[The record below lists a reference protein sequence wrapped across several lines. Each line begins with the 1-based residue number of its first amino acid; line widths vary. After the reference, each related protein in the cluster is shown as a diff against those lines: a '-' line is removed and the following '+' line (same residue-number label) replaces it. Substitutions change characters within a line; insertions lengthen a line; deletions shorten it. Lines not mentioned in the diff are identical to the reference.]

1 MRYTF
6 DVARTPETASRS
18 GFVYILINPALAGM
32 VKIGLTVGDSLNR
45 ARQLSRHTGVPQ
57 DFEVAYEELVSDCV
71 AVEQL
76 LHQRF
81 DKWRVNARREFFRIP
96 LKDAIVALQQAAAK
110 YPIDSTREEKVD
122 ILPQLESRLR
132 RWLRRDLVGLNISV
146 VQDIVYLEQIFQ
158 PHPTLHDFE
167 TKKIDLGFIGDDE
180 DPDEL
185 LFNATWSA
193 SKNARRFLALDTYSL
208 WYCTNLINEEVEFL
222 FRQAEQRKDYA
233 QIPFAL

>member
-1 MRYTF
+1 M
-6 DVARTPETASRS
+6 
-18 GFVYILINPALAGM
+18 INPALSGM
-32 VKIGLTVGDSLNR
+32 VKIGLTVDDSLNR

-71 AVEQL
+71 AVEQF

-81 DKWRVNARREFFRIP
+81 QQWRVNARREFFRIP
-96 LKDAIVALQQAAAK
+96 LKDAIAALQQAATR
-110 YPIDSTREEKVD
+110 YPIDATREEKVD

-132 RWLRRDLVGLNISV
+132 RWLRRDLVGLYISV

-158 PHPTLHDFE
+158 PHATLHDFE

-185 LFNATWSA
+185 MFEATRPA
-193 SKNARRFLALDTYSL
+193 NENARRFLALDTYSM
-208 WYCTNLINEEVEFL
+208 WYCTDLMNEEVQFI
-222 FRQAEQRKDYA
+222 FRQAEQRKDYTI
-233 QIPFAL
+233 IPFSAPRW

>member
-1 MRYTF
+1 M
-6 DVARTPETASRS
+6 ARTPETASRP

-57 DFEVAYEELVSDCV
+57 DFEVAYEELVSDCA

-81 DKWRVNARREFFRIP
+81 EKWRVNARREFFRIP
-96 LKDAIVALQQAAAK
+96 LKDAIVALQQAAAM
-110 YPIDSTREEKVD
+110 YPIDTTREEKVD
-122 ILPQLESRLR
+122 ILSQLEARLR
-132 RWLRRDLVGLNISV
+132 RWLRRDLVGLYISV

-158 PHPTLHDFE
+158 PHPTLHHFE

-185 LFNATWSA
+185 MFNATRPA
-193 SKNARRFLALDTYSL
+193 SDNARRFLALDTYSL
-208 WYCTNLINEEVEFL
+208 WYCTDLMNEEVEFL
-222 FRQAEQRKDYA
+222 FRQAEQRKDYT

>member
-1 MRYTF
+1 M
-6 DVARTPETASRS
+6 ARIPDPAARP
-18 GFVYILINPALAGM
+18 GFVYILINPALSGM
-32 VKIGLTVGDSLNR
+32 VKIGLTVGDPLNR

-57 DFEVAYEELVSDCV
+57 DFEVAYEELVSDCG

-81 DKWRVNARREFFRIP
+81 AEWRVNSRREFFRIP
-96 LKDAIVALQQAAAK
+96 LKDAIVALQQAAEMH
-110 YPIDSTREEKVD
+110 PIDATHEEKVD

-132 RWLRRDLVGLNISV
+132 RWLRRDLVALHISV

-158 PHPTLHDFE
+158 PHPTLQDFE

-185 LFNATWSA
+185 MFNATWPA
-193 SKNARRFLALDTYSL
+193 RENARRLLALDTYSL
-208 WYCTNLINEEVEFL
+208 WYCTDLMNEEVEFL
-222 FRQAEQRKDYA
+222 FRQAEQRKDYS